1 MSDLEEIAK
10 AKAKIAKLMNMTVEN
25 GCSEDEQETA
35 MSMAAAIA
43 TRLGIELSSIQAATG
58 GTTKRKA
65 TKKAFNQAWKIHQ
78 VLAFQAAG
86 ELYGCELYTYNHGK
100 SGCYFIGREEN
111 IELAEQTAF
120 WLMRQVELL
129 YKQSLPRG
137 MTQAARAEYRRTFK
151 AACAYRVNERAI
163 KLMRE
168 MQFNNEVAQKTT
180 GSTALVVQDYF
191 KTLRQEIADYYKPT
205 PEEEARWEQQRLE
218 RQRRE
223 EERRAALTPY
233 EREQEDKALE
243 AQRKKDARAAAR
255 RKGPRPRRLP
265 MGSGSSAGFAA
276 GDSVQ
281 LRKEIR

>member
-1 MSDLEEIAK
+1 MTTNLEEIAK

-43 TRLGIELSSIQAATG
+43 TRLGIELSTVEAATG

-65 TKKAFNQAWKIHQ
+65 TKKAFNQQWKVHQ

-111 IELAEQTAF
+111 IDMAEQTAF

-129 YKQSLPRG
+129 YKQNLPRG
-137 MTQAARAEYRRTFK
+137 MTQ
-151 AACAYRVNERAI
+151 
-163 KLMRE
+163 
-168 MQFNNEVAQKTT
+168 
-180 GSTALVVQDYF
+180 
-191 KTLRQEIADYYKPT
+191 
-205 PEEEARWEQQRLE
+205 
-218 RQRRE
+218 
-223 EERRAALTPY
+223 
-233 EREQEDKALE
+233 
-243 AQRKKDARAAAR
+243 RKKDERAAAR

-281 LRKEIR
+281 LRREIK